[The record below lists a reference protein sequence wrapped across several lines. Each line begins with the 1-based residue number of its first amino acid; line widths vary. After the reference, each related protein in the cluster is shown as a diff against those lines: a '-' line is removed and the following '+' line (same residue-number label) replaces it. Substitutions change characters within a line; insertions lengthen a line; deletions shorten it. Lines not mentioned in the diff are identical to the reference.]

1 MQHIPSTKLT
11 HSIFIERRKIALLGC
26 MFLVFLAMAVGL
38 LQIGSDLWPGVNLS
52 LNFLRDSHGSL
63 TLPNIVTSVDFWML
77 VVSGLILIV
86 LLPLINPITASVLVL
101 VLAIPPVWLSLA
113 NPYRHSSIP
122 MQFNLLVLLVLFGIN
137 VLMKYFAETQ
147 ERQKLLVAF
156 SQYLP
161 DQIINELSNKSK
173 TNALEGESRFVT
185 VMFCDLRNFTSMS
198 EQLKPWEVV
207 LLLNGYFTAMTEVL
221 FKYGATID
229 KYMGDSIM
237 AFWGAPVAQEDHVR
251 RAIMASFEMHKE
263 INNIAHMFHALD
275 LPTPTIGIGI
285 NSGMVNVGNMG
296 SRHRLTYTVIGDA
309 VNLAFRLQTATRDY
323 QVETI
328 VGEETATRF
337 PDMLFRELD
346 QVTLRG
352 KTRSS
357 RIYEPLCLKSAASDE
372 LHQQMA
378 LQQRALQF
386 WYEKRH
392 DEAKALFSQLA
403 AEFPEQQYYQAMQGK
418 PV

>member
-1 MQHIPSTKLT
+1 MQHINTTKLKT
-11 HSIFIERRKIALLGC
+11 SIVNERRKIALLGFIFL
-26 MFLVFLAMAVGL
+26 MFLSTAVGL
-38 LQIGSDLWPGVNLS
+38 IQFGSNLWPGIRFSMNI
-52 LNFLRDSHGSL
+52 LRDPNGSL
-63 TLPNIVTSVDFWML
+63 TLPSIVASIDFWL
-77 VVSGLILIV
+77 LIISGFILILF
-86 LLPLINPITASVLVL
+86 LPLLTPIAASVLVFL
-101 VLAIPPVWLSLA
+101 MALPPVWITLA
-113 NPYRHSSIP
+113 NPYRHNTIP

-137 VLMKYFAETQ
+137 VLMKYFAQTQ
-147 ERQKLLVAF
+147 EQQQLLKAF

-161 DQIINELSNKSK
+161 EQVVKELSNQFK
-173 TNALEGESRFVT
+173 TTALEGESRFVT

-198 EQLKPWEVV
+198 EKLKPWEVV

-237 AFWGAPVAQEDHVR
+237 AFWGAPLPQEDHVQ
-251 RAIMASFEMHKE
+251 RAILASFEMHKE
-263 INNIAHMFHALD
+263 INNVAHLFHALN

-296 SRHRLTYTVIGDA
+296 SRHRLAYTVIGDA

-323 QVETI
+323 QVHTI

-357 RIYEPLCLKSAASDE
+357 RIYEPLCPKASSTDDLKHQIE
-372 LHQQMA
+372 LQEQA
-378 LQQRALQF
+378 LQL
-386 WYEKRH
+386 WYEKRFG
-392 DEAKALFSQLA
+392 EAKTLFAQLC
-403 AEFPEQQYYQAMQGK
+403 AEFPDQAYYQAMLKKLG
-418 PV
+418 